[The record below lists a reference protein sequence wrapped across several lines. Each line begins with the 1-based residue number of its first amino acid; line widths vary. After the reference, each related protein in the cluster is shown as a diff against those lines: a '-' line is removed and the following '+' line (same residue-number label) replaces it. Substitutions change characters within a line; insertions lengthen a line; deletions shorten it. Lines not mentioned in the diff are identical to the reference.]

1 MYFYGATTFL
11 SMKIEYNASV
21 LFVKDIAISK
31 QFYMDVLSQ
40 EIEHDFGN
48 NITFKSGLTLWQA
61 PEKHQLRDS
70 FYTTGSKNKAL
81 ELYFETTE
89 INSIYEKIEQQK
101 YVFNH
106 KLIEESWGQKTFRF
120 YDPDDNLIE
129 IGESLNTFINRMF
142 SKGMTL
148 DEIAE
153 KTGVPIETI
162 TEIVE

>member
-1 MYFYGATTFL
+1 
-11 SMKIEYNASV
+11 MKIEYNASV

-48 NITFKSGLTLWQA
+48 NIIFKSGLALWQV

-70 FYTTGSKNKAL
+70 FFISGSKNRAL

-101 YVFNH
+101 YAFNH
-106 KLIEESWGQKTFRF
+106 KLIEESWGQKNFRF

-129 IGESLNTFINRMF
+129 IGESLKTFLNRMF
-142 SKGMTL
+142 TEGMTL
-148 DEIAE
+148 DEITV
-153 KTGVPIETI
+153 KTGVPAETI
-162 TEIVE
+162 KEIIE